1 MWLYLLSPVC
11 PHAMHQD
18 TLNVSFTFTL
28 AFTLQEEIKVQ
39 VFIADFN
46 DKMLISNFV
55 KIGPAVLE
63 LKRGR

>member
-1 MWLYLLSPVC
+1 
-11 PHAMHQD
+11 MHQD
-18 TLNVSFTFTL
+18 TLNVSFTFTF